1 MRAAL
6 AAACWSGTGCCI
18 CGSPRAAATN
28 SPASGSL
35 RRAARFSAHDHRRY
49 YGLDF
54 ADRPSDA
61 GFQVEIFRVSFEE
74 EIDYGLSREEWSV
87 ARKSVVV
94 MTSDADRVSRYNS
107 GLV

>member
-1 MRAAL
+1 M
-6 AAACWSGTGCCI
+6 
-18 CGSPRAAATN
+18 
-28 SPASGSL
+28 
-35 RRAARFSAHDHRRY
+35 
-49 YGLDF
+49 
-54 ADRPSDA
+54 
-61 GFQVEIFRVSFEE
+61 EIFRVSFEE